1 MVRRMFVDT
10 HAHFDAELTD
20 DDIRGLLDRARAAAV
35 SRIVA
40 IGGTGQY
47 LPIFGDDALPLS
59 CEIFLPP
66 DAGIATP

>member
-1 MVRRMFVDT
+1 MHT
-10 HAHFDAELTD
+10 LTRVPGED
-20 DDIRGLLDRARAAAV
+20 GLLGNLDD
-35 SRIVA
+35 RIVV

-66 DAGIATP
+66 DAGIVAP